1 MGSIDKAAEGPLN
14 LISSYDHPPILQF
27 LGLNEN
33 ISQYTGCLLLKV
45 HSGSTKLKPD
55 YDQKAGR

>member
-1 MGSIDKAAEGPLN
+1 MGSIDKTAEGPLN
-14 LISSYDHPPILQF
+14 LISSYDPPILQF

-33 ISQYTGCLLLKV
+33 ISHYTGYLLLKV

-55 YDQKAGR
+55 CDQKAGR